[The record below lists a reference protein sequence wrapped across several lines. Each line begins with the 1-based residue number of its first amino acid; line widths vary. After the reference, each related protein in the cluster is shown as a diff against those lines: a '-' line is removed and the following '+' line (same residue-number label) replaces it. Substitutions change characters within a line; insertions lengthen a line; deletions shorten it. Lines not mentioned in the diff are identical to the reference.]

1 MTDQTAMERTNALAR
16 ALREAMDREADLF
29 CRLGREVDT
38 LREAVQARSWGAGLA
53 ISQAIEHSAASIEEA
68 DAQREAAFVV
78 LREHMDMP
86 RETAFSGILP
96 SLPDGTREGMEE
108 SWRHLRASLVRLK
121 TGTSRM
127 RYSAEALAGALNRVL
142 ELILP
147 YRKGKIYSRR
157 GTPTSVSGALIVD
170 REL

>member
-1 MTDQTAMERTNALAR
+1 MTDHTVSERTFALAG
-16 ALREAMDREADLF
+16 ALREGMDREAELF

-53 ISQAIEHSAASIEEA
+53 IAQAIEHSAAAIEEA
-68 DAQREAAFVV
+68 DGRRDAAFVE
-78 LREHMDMP
+78 LREHLDMP
-86 RETAFSGILP
+86 RETTFSAVLP
-96 SLPDGTREGMEE
+96 GLPDGTREELEE
-108 SWRHLRASLVRLK
+108 SWRRLRASLVRLK

-127 RYSAEALAGALNRVL
+127 KYSAEALSETLNRIL
-142 ELILP
+142 EQILP

-170 REL
+170 REM